1 MQDAAALE
9 QLMREAGA
17 ALEAGEFGR
26 AELLFREIVGRNPR
40 DAGAWNVLAVIACRS
55 ARPQEAV
62 EHARRA
68 HELERRNP
76 EYLNTLG
83 VAHAEA
89 QSLDDAVRAFRRALR
104 GRADYAD
111 AHYNL
116 GKVLRK
122 LERLSEAEQAYR
134 RARQLAPARTDIANN
149 LGCLL
154 YRMGRSA
161 EALPLLEEVAAAL
174 PQDDDVAVSSALA
187 IRAAEG
193 AEAACA
199 RLEAFVA
206 RNPGAANAR
215 KELARSLLALG
226 RFEEG
231 WREYSW
237 RTERAPE
244 VLPNNLAGKKLLLLP
259 HEGLG
264 DHLFFLRFAPGL
276 RARGA
281 TVAFRCSRKLFG
293 VLNGNPALDAVLAED
308 SIARS
313 GFVPDL
319 AIGIG
324 DLPWLLGSFGTPPPL
339 ALRVPEQNL
348 ARWREK
354 LPALG
359 PPPYIGATWRGGT
372 KRLADIE
379 FAPQAIEP
387 LFKEIDAGALGGLLG
402 RMRGTLLVLQRLPAR
417 AELDAFSRAAGR
429 PAHDLS
435 ALNESLEDMAAV
447 LALIDDYVGVSN
459 TNMHL
464 RAGLGKAARVLVPF
478 PPEFRWMARGTE
490 SPWFPGFRIYRQEP
504 AMRWKQALDELG
516 RDLS

>member
-1 MQDAAALE
+1 MTADAALE
-9 QLMREAGA
+9 SLMREAGA
-17 ALEAGEFGR
+17 ALETGQLDR
-26 AELLFREIVGRNPR
+26 AEGLFGEIVGRNPR
-40 DAGAWNVLAVIACRS
+40 DAGAWNVLALILCKR
-55 ARPQEAV
+55 ARAQEAV
-62 EHARRA
+62 AHARRA
-68 HELERRNP
+68 HELDRRNP
-76 EYLNTLG
+76 VYLNTLG
-83 VAHAEA
+83 VAYAEA

-104 GRADYAD
+104 ERADYAD

-174 PQDDDVAVSSALA
+174 PQDGDVAVSLALA

-206 RNPGAANAR
+206 RNPGAASAR
-215 KELARSLLALG
+215 RELARSLLALG

-237 RTERAPE
+237 RADGGPGTLPE
-244 VLPNNLAGKKLLLLP
+244 DLAGKKLLLLP
-259 HEGLG
+259 DEGLG

-281 TVAFRCSRKLFG
+281 AVAFRCSRKLFG

-319 AIGIG
+319 TIGIG
-324 DLPWLLGSFGTPPPL
+324 DLPWLLGSADTLPPL
-339 ALRVPEQNL
+339 ALRVPDERL

-354 LPALG
+354 LSALG

-379 FAPQAIEP
+379 FAPRAIEP
-387 LFKEIDAGALGGLLG
+387 LFKEIEAGALGGLLG

-447 LALIDDYVGVSN
+447 LALIDNYVGVSN

-464 RAGLGKAARVLVPF
+464 RAGLGKSAKVLVPF
-478 PPEFRWMARGTE
+478 PPEFRWMARGAE
-490 SPWFPGFRIYRQEP
+490 SPWFPGFSIYRQSP
-504 AMRWKQALDELG
+504 KMSWIQALDALG
-516 RDLS
+516 RRLR